1 MLEQAGAK
9 GAYRALRLADLTD
22 ATSLP
27 GKGEYGGMVRHL
39 GPHDMFADT
48 QLHHFFGSSTGKRIL
63 QPPLRNIGVL
73 QQSRSERLRCFRTRP
88 HLPE

>member
-27 GKGEYGGMVRHL
+27 GKGGYGGMVRHL
-39 GPHDMFADT
+39 GPHDTSADT
-48 QLHHFFGSSTGKRIL
+48 QRHHFFGKARLKSAFCSI
-63 QPPLRNIGVL
+63 
-73 QQSRSERLRCFRTRP
+73 RS
-88 HLPE
+88 